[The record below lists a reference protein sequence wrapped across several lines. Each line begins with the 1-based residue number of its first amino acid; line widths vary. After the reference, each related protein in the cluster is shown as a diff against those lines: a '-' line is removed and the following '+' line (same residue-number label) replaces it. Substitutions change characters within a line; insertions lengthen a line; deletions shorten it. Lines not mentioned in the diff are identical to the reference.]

1 MKDIRKIDIKRNKLL
16 FPLHLLMGKVVHLL
30 FTIIKPIVP
39 KKYKGKILQLEQ
51 SNTFNNVFGLT
62 LFNAIGGIV
71 VMLTNVKIANVLGA
85 SLYGLYSYY
94 LAVGEVGQNFVRY
107 GRNKTMTRDLIQ
119 NPSKFESL
127 ISNTLVLGLLNLCIY
142 LFVVLLFSKP
152 LDITLSIPA
161 ILLLISPCL
170 GSIDFQPVYE
180 SLKQMSWHSMYLL
193 IQKCIFLI
201 LLWGFLLLYDTPSLG
216 YLGSVLFFSWFFI
229 IVIEYWEIIIGF
241 GIRIRLFVS
250 LSSIKGLYKENFLI
264 ALSCMTGV
272 AFGPLIRLILKNYTD
287 TQSVGIYSA
296 GMQIFV
302 ISQFILHQISR
313 VGNPMMAEAGKDTC
327 TIKERKT
334 LCKKYVFLTILSTL
348 PFFIPLF
355 FFPQLTTNLFFTEEY
370 SDLSHYLP
378 FFGIYLA
385 ALAIGVVYTQFLIS
399 MRKDKIYFIIY
410 VSSAISTILV
420 AFLLIPIWGV
430 LGAVIALCIPHSIGC
445 LFYFI
450 CSIKFLK

>member
-1 MKDIRKIDIKRNKLL
+1 
-16 FPLHLLMGKVVHLL
+16 MGKAVHY
-30 FTIIKPIVP
+30 FFKVIMPIVP
-39 KKYKGKILQLEQ
+39 LRYRNRVLHLEK
-51 SNTFNNVFGLT
+51 SNTFNNIFGLT
-62 LFNAIGGIV
+62 LFNAIGGII

-127 ISNTLVLGLLNLCIY
+127 ISNTLVLGLLNLSIY
-142 LFVVLLFSKP
+142 LLVVSLFSKP

-193 IQKCIFLI
+193 IQKILFLV
-201 LLWGFLLLYDTPSLG
+201 LLWGYLFLYEKPSLG
-216 YLGSVLFFSWFFI
+216 YLGVVLFFSWFII
-229 IVIEYWEIIIGF
+229 IVIEYWEIIVGF
-241 GIRIRLFVS
+241 GIRINNSVS

-313 VGNPMMAEAGKDTC
+313 VGNPMMAEAGKATC
-327 TIKERKT
+327 TISERKA
-334 LCKKYVFLTILSTL
+334 LCKKYMFLTLLSTL

-370 SDLSHYLP
+370 SDLSNYLP

-399 MRKDKIYFIIY
+399 MRKDRLYFIIY
-410 VSSAISTILV
+410 VSSALFTV
-420 AFLLIPIWGV
+420 VTAFLLIPSLGV

-445 LFYFI
+445 LFYYI
-450 CSIKFLK
+450 CSIKYLK